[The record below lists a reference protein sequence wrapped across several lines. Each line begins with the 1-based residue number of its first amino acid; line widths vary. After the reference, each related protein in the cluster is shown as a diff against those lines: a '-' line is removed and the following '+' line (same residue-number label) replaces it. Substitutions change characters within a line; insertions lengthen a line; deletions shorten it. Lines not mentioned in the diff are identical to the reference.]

1 MDFAGVV
8 AGVGEGGDRF
18 SVGGGVFGTTD
29 AAGGAFAEYLVA
41 PVGPV
46 CIKPSCVDFNSAA
59 AVPTSACTA
68 LQAPRRQGSPTGKG
82 DRVLVNGASGGV
94 GTFAV
99 QIAKAFGAH
108 VTGVCSTQKLGL
120 VKGLGADEVVD
131 YTQEDI
137 VRTSSIRGNLKYD
150 RIVDC
155 VGNRSM
161 GAWKGL
167 LKPRGDF
174 VAVSLGGTCARTH
187 NTH

>member
-41 PVGPV
+41 PV
-46 CIKPSCVDFNSAA
+46 
-59 AVPTSACTA
+59 
-68 LQAPRRQGSPTGKG
+68 
-82 DRVLVNGASGGV
+82 
-94 GTFAV
+94 
-99 QIAKAFGAH
+99 
-108 VTGVCSTQKLGL
+108 GL